1 MKREKKGQNM
11 KIVVGSTS
19 EHKLAAVRQA
29 CVQIG
34 LVAEVVGIK
43 TDSRQDEQP
52 IGTKSAFLG
61 ARIRANAVLSV
72 YPDDVCIGIESG
84 IVHTGNRFGHF
95 MDMAYVVIA
104 RRDTDL
110 IVTTT
115 PSIEF
120 PSECYY
126 EAARRGFKT
135 TTVGSIIAEKFGGN
149 STDPHATLTK
159 GRVTRMSTLVAGLVP
174 ALLQLDTKS

>member
-1 MKREKKGQNM
+1 MAI

-29 CVQIG
+29 CAQIG
-34 LVAEVVGIK
+34 LVADVVGVK
-43 TDSRQDEQP
+43 TNSLQDEQP
-52 IGTKSAFLG
+52 IGTKSTYLG
-61 ARIRANAVLSV
+61 ARTRASAVLSV
-72 YPDDVCIGIESG
+72 YPDCICIGIESG
-84 IVHTGNRFGHF
+84 IVHTGNKFGHF

-104 RRDTDL
+104 QLDGDY

-120 PSECYY
+120 PSEFYY
-126 EAARRGFKT
+126 EAGRRGFKT
-135 TTVGSIIAEKFGGN
+135 TTVGSVIAEKLGGD

-159 GRVTRMSTLVAGLVP
+159 GRVTRVSTLVAGLVP
-174 ALLQLDTKS
+174 ALQQLGFQP